1 MCSSALQ
8 TRHDS
13 VFTLPKFDQVTMI
26 TQPYQ
31 VSDLISHRVRRVST
45 VFDLLIANLGA
56 VDHQLEDKEKK
67 SGLSLFIKSTT
78 FVARFQDVFF

>member
-1 MCSSALQ
+1 
-8 TRHDS
+8 
-13 VFTLPKFDQVTMI
+13 MI